1 MTRATHRWVALA
13 LAGAALAPWAW
24 AGDGPFLNTTT
35 AVVEDDDE
43 RVFEFSTQYVH
54 QRQQRGWRTQLGY
67 SFSPTLSAEV
77 ELGREW
83 NTGQA
88 GGERELGLGL
98 WHAWLDPAREGW
110 GLATNLDLEWSR
122 AGGSPWQ
129 RPAASAVMAAS
140 LPMLD
145 KALWLHAN
153 LGLRNAR
160 GEGGRRWDGLWSV
173 AAQHKFARR
182 TEAFAELGGIA
193 RGGERLAQIGLRQ
206 WLVRE
211 KVAADFGVGRRQN
224 EGEGQRFVALRLSFF
239 DISP

>member
-1 MTRATHRWVALA
+1 MKRATHHWVALA
-13 LAGAALAPWAW
+13 LAGAALAPWAR

-77 ELGREW
+77 ELGRERD
-83 NTGQA
+83 TGQA
-88 GGERELGLGL
+88 GSERELGLGL

-110 GLATNLDLEWSR
+110 GLASQFELEWSR
-122 AGGSPWQ
+122 ATGSPWQ
-129 RPAASAVMAAS
+129 RPAVSAVMAAS
-140 LPMLD
+140 LPLFD
-145 KALWLHAN
+145 NTLWLHAN
-153 LGLRNAR
+153 LGARNAP
-160 GEGGRRWDGLWSV
+160 GEDGRRWAGLWSV
-173 AAQHKFARR
+173 AAQHKLARR
-182 TEAFAELGGIA
+182 TEAFAELGGSN
-193 RGGERLAQIGLRQ
+193 RSGERLAQIGLRQ

-211 KVAADFGVGRRQN
+211 KVAADIGLGRRHG
-224 EGEGQRFVALRLSFF
+224 EGEGQRFVALRLSIF